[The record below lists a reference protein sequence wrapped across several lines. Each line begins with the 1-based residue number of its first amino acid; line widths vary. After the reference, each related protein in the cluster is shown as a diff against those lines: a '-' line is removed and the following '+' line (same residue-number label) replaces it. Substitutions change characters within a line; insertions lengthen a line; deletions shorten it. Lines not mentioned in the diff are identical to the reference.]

1 MMVPEDEWML
11 AAYAW
16 IEDGL
21 DGRWHIF
28 ITISVTKVH
37 CVSYW
42 WCDNTL
48 GLKYTDVGS
57 ATDAQDYY
65 DDMAMEYT
73 KVVRAWGYNCPHVM
87 VCED

>member
-1 MMVPEDEWML
+1 MDAGRL
-11 AAYAW
+11 R
-16 IEDGL
+16 L
-21 DGRWHIF
+21 DRGWSGRKVTRHIT
-28 ITISVTKVH
+28 ITISVTKFH

-65 DDMAMEYT
+65 DDMAVEYT

-87 VCED
+87 I